1 MSKKAL
7 LVDSD
12 YFFVE
17 FLAGLLKKRGYDVV
31 KAYDGK
37 EGITALEQGPFDIVF
52 ADLVMPKINGRQF
65 FGYVRERAD
74 GRPCPLVALSGT
86 MLEHMESLE
95 AIQADYFIAK
105 GPLERLAR
113 YLEDFVARI
122 ETVTDRVPAE
132 KRIEEPGGVFP
143 RRDALELL
151 HSLEFHTTVID
162 SLGVGVILLDRDTR
176 VLNAN
181 AAALTLLATRISEIL
196 NRPAADLF
204 PPNRAPELALAL
216 RSAGREPDL
225 PHRSFHAGF
234 QGRRLRVVV
243 SALGRGGASS
253 GWVIALEGGCG

>member
-1 MSKKAL
+1 MNKKAL

-12 YFFVE
+12 FFFVE
-17 FLAGLLKKRGYDVV
+17 FLASLLKRRGYEVV

-37 EGITALEQGPFDIVF
+37 EGITALEHGPFDIVF

-65 FGYVRERAD
+65 FGYVREKAD

-122 ETVTDRVPAE
+122 ETDADKPPAE
-132 KRIEEPGGVFP
+132 KKVDQPGGVFP

-151 HSLEFHTTVID
+151 HCLEFHSAVLE
-162 SLGVGVILLDRDTR
+162 SLGVGVVLLDRDTC

-181 AAALTLLATRISEIL
+181 AAALKLLAVRMSDIL

-204 PPNRAPELALAL
+204 PPNRAGELALAL
-216 RSAGREPDL
+216 KGAGREPDL
-225 PHRSFHAGF
+225 PHRAFHAGF

-243 SALGRGGASS
+243 SALTPGGAPS